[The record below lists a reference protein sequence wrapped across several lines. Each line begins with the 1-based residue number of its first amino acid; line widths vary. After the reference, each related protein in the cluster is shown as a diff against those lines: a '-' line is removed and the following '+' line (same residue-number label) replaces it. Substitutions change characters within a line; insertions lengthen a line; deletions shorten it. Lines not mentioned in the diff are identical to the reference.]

1 MAMYDW
7 NGTTAS
13 ELGKVYDWDGT
24 TSHQL
29 GKGYD
34 WDGTTNHLIYNAEEE
49 IFNNGLKNGYTGKLI
64 FNTTNKG
71 AVSGNSITLTPSAW
85 GSVAGDTIAIFTP
98 AIDLSKY
105 KSVTITLTNNS
116 GNYDGQTNIQVY
128 AYDTYT
134 DDVWANG
141 TRLGGDSGNWTGT
154 KTYTFSATGTKYI
167 AVRKT
172 YGTSATI
179 TQVILE

>member
-1 MAMYDW
+1 MPMYDW
-7 NGTTAS
+7 GTASS

-24 TSHQL
+24 ASHQL

-34 WDGTTNHLIYNAEEE
+34 YDGTTNNLIYSAEEE
-49 IFNNGLKNGYTGKLI
+49 IFNGGLKNGYTGKLI
-64 FNTTNKG
+64 YNTSNKG
-71 AVSGNSITLTPSAW
+71 SVGGSAITLTPSAW
-85 GSVAGDTIAIFTP
+85 DSVAGDSIAIFTP

-105 KSVTITLTNNS
+105 KSVTITVTQNS
-116 GNYDGQTNIQVY
+116 GSWNGQTNLQVY
-128 AYDTYT
+128 GYDTYT
-134 DDVWANG
+134 NDVWSSS
-141 TRLGGDSGNWTGT
+141 TRLGGEMGNWTGT
-154 KTYTFSATGTKYI
+154 KTFTFSATGTKYI

>member
-1 MAMYDW
+1 MPIYDTD
-7 NGTTAS
+7 GTTNY
-13 ELGKVYDWDGT
+13 EIGKLYDTDGTTNYQIGKVYDN
-24 TSHQL
+24 
-29 GKGYD
+29 
-34 WDGTTNHLIYNAEEE
+34 DGTTNNLIYSAEEE

-64 FNTTNKG
+64 YNSSNKG
-71 AVSGNSITLTPSAW
+71 AVNGSAITLTPSAW

-105 KSVTITLTNNS
+105 KSVTITVTANS
-116 GNYDGQTNIQVY
+116 GNYNGTTFLEVY

-134 DDVWANG
+134 NNVWDNA
-141 TRLGGDSGNWTGT
+141 TLLGRDTGNWTGT
-154 KTYTFSATGTKYI
+154 KTFTFSATGTKYI